1 MCKICHHPQRVQI
14 DRAIMAGDSCR
25 TIASCFA
32 TSKDAVYRH
41 KTGCMQNLV
50 PAVVTLPA
58 YQTSTD
64 VATTKQTVTTVLQ
77 RVSSLID
84 VLERQ
89 ASECSNDKDRRNMNG
104 TAVALL
110 KALELNAR
118 LTGEL
123 LPNNSAAVQVN
134 IGAPSITTCPE
145 WGIVIRVLDRH
156 PEIRQEMVEA
166 LQGSQVVQIEGK
178 S

>member
-1 MCKICHHPQRVQI
+1 VCKICSHPQRTAI
-14 DRAIMAGDSCR
+14 DRAIAAGDSCR
-25 TIASCFA
+25 MIATMFA

-50 PAVVTLPA
+50 PTMVTLPA
-58 YQTSTD
+58 YQTSSD

-84 VLERQ
+84 VLEKQ
-89 ASECSNDKDRRNMNG
+89 ANECSNDKDRRNM
-104 TAVALL
+104 TATATALL
-110 KALELNAR
+110 KALELNAK

-123 LPNNSAAVQVN
+123 DCGGTKVQVN
-134 IGAPSITTCPE
+134 VGTPSITTCPE

-156 PEIRQEMVEA
+156 PEIRQEMVEE
-166 LQGSQVVQIEGK
+166 LQRGNHE
-178 S
+178 